1 MILTASLCGTALCA
15 MYYLKEQYDY
25 TIRRMPPGPSSIPFI
40 GNALSIDCNAPH
52 LSMLELAKKYGNIFS
67 IKLGSQRV
75 VILNSCEVIKE
86 AYKGLDISHRPNI
99 YCMDVLVGDKGFL
112 TCKDTNQW
120 RLHTK
125 LCRSALRVINNSSLG
140 IKISEE
146 ADCLINKML
155 DYHGKAFNPCQDL
168 YLASLNILC
177 NISFGERYSHNDP
190 ELHEILDYS
199 AQILKVISPVHPV
212 NALPWLRHFPNKWF
226 DSLLKAKDKRDRLL
240 MRKYVQHVATY
251 KDGEV
256 RDMLDAMLA
265 SAKQAVQEKDENSL
279 SVLTPEHIIINMWLM
294 FFAGTD
300 TVANTLQWGL
310 LYMAAFPK
318 KQAKVQDQIDEVLGK
333 DGPLTLESKSS
344 LPYLEATVYEIMR
357 FSSLT
362 ILGVPHAA
370 AVDTRVGGYY
380 IPKGTQVMANFW
392 AVHHDEA
399 IWDRPHDFLPERFL
413 DTEGKLR
420 NMSEFPFF
428 MPFSTGQR
436 SCIGKGMAKSELF
449 LILGKLL
456 QRFCFQLPLNAKVD
470 LQGMA
475 SVSLI
480 PKPYEIKAL
489 ERAMYI

>member
-294 FFAGTD
+294 FFAG
-300 TVANTLQWGL
+300 WL
-310 LYMAAFPK
+310 L
-318 KQAKVQDQIDEVLGK
+318 
-333 DGPLTLESKSS
+333 S
-344 LPYLEATVYEIMR
+344 L
-357 FSSLT
+357 SL
-362 ILGVPHAA
+362 
-370 AVDTRVGGYY
+370 
-380 IPKGTQVMANFW
+380 
-392 AVHHDEA
+392 
-399 IWDRPHDFLPERFL
+399 
-413 DTEGKLR
+413 
-420 NMSEFPFF
+420 
-428 MPFSTGQR
+428 
-436 SCIGKGMAKSELF
+436 
-449 LILGKLL
+449 
-456 QRFCFQLPLNAKVD
+456 
-470 LQGMA
+470 
-475 SVSLI
+475 SLI
-480 PKPYEIKAL
+480 QKCTC
-489 ERAMYI
+489 YITSLCLQSTRLAHKIIIRYFLKYVVMWISQTLLWEQTNIWRPTCTTFIVCVITTIMSKLVI